1 MSFFLECLLDKLFVG
16 TFDVRQEASEL
27 ATILIN
33 ELLEGLMSVVGG
45 RLPWRGRRTILDEL

>member
-1 MSFFLECLLDKLFVG
+1 MSPILKHLLYKLFVG
-16 TFDVRQEASEL
+16 TFDVREKASKL
-27 ATILIN
+27 ATILVN

>member
-33 ELLEGLMSVVGG
+33 ELLEGLMNVVGG
-45 RLPWRGRRTILDEL
+45 RLSWRGSRTILDEL